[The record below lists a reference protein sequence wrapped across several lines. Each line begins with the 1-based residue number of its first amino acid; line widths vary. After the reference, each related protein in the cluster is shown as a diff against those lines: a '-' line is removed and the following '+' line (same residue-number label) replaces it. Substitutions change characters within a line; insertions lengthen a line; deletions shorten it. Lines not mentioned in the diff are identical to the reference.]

1 MLRREISGL
10 GVLEVFIWFLLV
22 GMVVGVVIVDG
33 SDRAQYVIG
42 AAIAAIGLFSCHR
55 IRQQRRR
62 QASGG

>member
-10 GVLEVFIWFLLV
+10 GLLEVFIWFLLAC
-22 GMVVGVVIVDG
+22 MVLGVVIVDG

-42 AAIAAIGLFSCHR
+42 AAIAAVALFSCHR

-62 QASGG
+62 QESGG